1 MRVVV
6 TDTGFIWNH
15 ENPILK
21 EFGKDAVLVV
31 CLNGKKVTKK
41 YQCFVS
47 PYQPE
52 VKLGMDKWG
61 TESQKY
67 RALESVEDNLYAK
80 VVWSGDPDI
89 LFLTDGNPESLYPF
103 FVLKDRKEEYKIHLC
118 AMSPW
123 RFESKQRIEAYK
135 ALISDLSQLSSILYI
150 DSDILFEKLKK
161 KTRVWDEFL
170 KLAEEEYVSLLPR
183 VVRSITKLKEPSYF
197 DFASMSYVPIKNGMK
212 EIDLSKAEI
221 ESPSVEVLNST
232 VLEYTILGYP
242 WKEIYPQN
250 DDRTKAEVEKPIARI
265 DGKRICT
272 YLRELRIKL
281 AQANGIEF
289 SSEECPSIGPCAGT
303 CAKCDAEE
311 EYLSKK
317 LSEIPLEKQVIPYDL
332 LTEWEVKE

>member
-15 ENPILK
+15 ENPILE
-21 EFGKDAVLVV
+21 EFGESTVLVV

-41 YQCFVS
+41 YQCLVS

-67 RALESVEDNLYAK
+67 RALESIEDNLYAA
-80 VVWSGDPDI
+80 VAWSGDPDI

-103 FVLKDRKEEYKIHLC
+103 FVLKDRKREYKFHLC

-123 RFESKQRIEAYK
+123 RFESKRRIEGYRE
-135 ALISDLSQLSSILYI
+135 LMSDLSSLDSILYI
-150 DSDILFEKLKK
+150 DSDMLFERLQK
-161 KTRVWDEFL
+161 KTRVRDEFL

-183 VVRSITKLKEPSYF
+183 VVYNITKLKKTSYF
-197 DFASMSYVPIKNGMK
+197 DFASMSYVPIKSGMK

-221 ESPSVEVLNST
+221 EPPSTKVLNST
-232 VLEYTILGYP
+232 IWECLIMGRIWTETYP
-242 WKEIYPQN
+242 KN
-250 DDRTKAEVEKPIARI
+250 DDRTKAEVEKLIARI
-265 DGKRICT
+265 DGKQICN

-281 AQANGIEF
+281 AEANGIEF

-303 CAKCDAEE
+303 CAKCDEE
-311 EYLSKK
+311 AEYLSKK
-317 LSEIPLEKQVIPYDL
+317 LSEIPREEQVIPQEL
-332 LTEWEVKE
+332 LTAWEVKE